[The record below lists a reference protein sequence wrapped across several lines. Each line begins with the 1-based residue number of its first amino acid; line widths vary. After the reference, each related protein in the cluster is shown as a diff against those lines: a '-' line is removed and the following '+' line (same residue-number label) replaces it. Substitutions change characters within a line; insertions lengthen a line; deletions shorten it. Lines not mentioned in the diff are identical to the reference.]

1 MGYEFEITGRG
12 TVTIT
17 QIDLVNGNVYFTD
30 SIDGAGSASFE
41 VEGFPTV
48 DDAKTAI
55 EAVLSAVE

>member
-1 MGYEFEITGRG
+1 MGYEFEIIGRG

-17 QIDLVNGNVYFTD
+17 FLDLVTGTVYFTD
-30 SIDGAGSASFE
+30 SIDGDGSASFE

-55 EAVLSAVE
+55 EAVLSAVL